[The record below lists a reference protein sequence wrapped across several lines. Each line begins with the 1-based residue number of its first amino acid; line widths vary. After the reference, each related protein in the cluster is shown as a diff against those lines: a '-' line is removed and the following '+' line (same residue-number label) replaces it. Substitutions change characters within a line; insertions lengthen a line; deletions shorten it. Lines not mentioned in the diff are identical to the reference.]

1 MIDFKKLISEY
12 SHCECGKAHEC
23 AIKDIVVEHGATER
37 VGEILKKNGFPKNL
51 LLVADK
57 TTLKAAAGRGKIT
70 QGFRRYILYLRC
82 FARGENERRENHRRY
97 ARKRHRSGI
106 IGGYRLAE
114 RYCAACVRKK
124 ERAALPVCHRAE
136 YGRFRV
142 ETARPS

>member
-57 TTLKAAAGRGKIT
+57 TTLKAAAGVEKSLKDFAVTYYIYDALRVAKMSDVKIIEDMLENGIEAVLSVGT
-70 QGFRRYILYLRC
+70 GSLNDI
-82 FARGENERRENHRRY
+82 ARLAC
-97 ARKRHRSGI
+97 ARKSAP
-106 IGGYRLAE
+106 LA
-114 RYCAACVRKK
+114 C
-124 ERAALPVCHRAE
+124 LPPR
-136 YGRFRV
+136 RV
-142 ETARPS
+142 WTVSRRTARPS

>member
-57 TTLKAAAGRGKIT
+57 TTLKAAAGGGKTLKEFSVYYFIYEALRV
-70 QGFRRYILYLRC
+70 GKMLSLIKHLSRR
-82 FARGENERRENHRRY
+82 
-97 ARKRHRSGI
+97 
-106 IGGYRLAE
+106 
-114 RYCAACVRKK
+114 
-124 ERAALPVCHRAE
+124 RAI
-136 YGRFRV
+136 
-142 ETARPS
+142 